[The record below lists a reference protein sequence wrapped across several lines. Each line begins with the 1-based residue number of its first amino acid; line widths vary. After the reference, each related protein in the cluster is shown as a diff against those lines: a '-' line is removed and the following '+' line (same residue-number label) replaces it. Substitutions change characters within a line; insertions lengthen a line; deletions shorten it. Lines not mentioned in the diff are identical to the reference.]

1 MSTALSEQLDGFI
14 RFCVPYALIFV
25 FFTLNMV
32 SFSAPLSTKIE
43 APLIVMV
50 VYYWSVYRPTL
61 IPPVLVFF
69 IGIYFDLLASM
80 PLGLSAFILLVLRQ
94 AITEQRVFLIG
105 QPFVMIWLGFT
116 VTMVI
121 SLMIQWCLFG
131 FINLHWTPFTP
142 VILMMVS
149 GALIFPM
156 VFLVLNL
163 SHKVLP
169 TLRDQ
174 YSAVK

>member
-1 MSTALSEQLDGFI
+1 MSTSMSEKLDGFI

-43 APLIVMV
+43 IPLILMC

-61 IPPVLVFF
+61 IPPVLVFA
-69 IGIYFDLLASM
+69 IGIYFDLLSSM
-80 PLGLSAFILLVLRQ
+80 PLGLSAFVLLLLRQ
-94 AITEQRVFLIG
+94 IITEQRIFLIS
-105 QPFVMIWLGFT
+105 QPFVMIWLGFV
-116 VTMVI
+116 VTMAI

-131 FINLHWTPFTP
+131 LINFHWTPIIP
-142 VILMMVS
+142 VLLMMAS
-149 GALIFPM
+149 GVFIFPI
-156 VFLVLNL
+156 VFLVLNV

-169 TLRDQ
+169 SLIDQ